1 MVLIAFPPDSKRI
14 LRYGKDLII
23 YPLIKYSYLKS
34 CIVKKSSDSRQ
45 APETEP
51 DFSLGLDLVGKRQSA
66 RLSRGHLEAIVWVS
80 QAGSIHSAAQRFNE
94 HQPLIS
100 KRLAEAEEVL
110 GMELFVRSRA
120 GCLPR
125 PEAKNLIGR
134 AARILRDLQ
143 ALEVHEDL
151 SRRRVRLGCIPR
163 VMHTLFPS
171 FIEKAAKALPPIQLH
186 AIELHSGEVF
196 EDLLRGKLDAV
207 IGQLTDFTNFDGLVS
222 RHLYDE
228 VTVFVADAGN
238 AEISSPIELE
248 ALIQHPFILPAYSTS
263 TRRSFE
269 RLLLNE
275 RLEPPV
281 PVIETK
287 SFESSLALLAGSP
300 FVTLIPEPVALRHE
314 ALGQIRRIQASRRFE
329 PVGICLFYRFDQT
342 FDPLMQQ
349 LEQLVRE
356 HIGESIEKGN

>member
-1 MVLIAFPPDSKRI
+1 MKI
-14 LRYGKDLII
+14 
-23 YPLIKYSYLKS
+23 
-34 CIVKKSSDSRQ
+34 KSS
-45 APETEP
+45 PKETHDIET
-51 DFSLGLDLVGKRQSA
+51 DLSVGLDLVGKRQSA

-134 AARILRDLQ
+134 AARILRELQ

-151 SRRRVRLGCIPR
+151 SRRSVRLGCIPR

-171 FIEKAAKALPPIQLH
+171 FIEKAANATPAMQLH
-186 AIELHSGEVF
+186 AIELHSGEVL

-207 IGQLTDFTNFDGLVS
+207 IGQLTDFTNFEGLVS

-228 VTVFVADAGN
+228 VTVFVVDAGN
-238 AEISSPIELE
+238 KDIRSPIDLE
-248 ALIQHPFILPAYSTS
+248 SLIQHPFILPAYSTS

-314 ALGQIRRIQASRRFE
+314 ALGQIRRVQASRRFE

-349 LEQLVRE
+349 LEQLVRD
-356 HIGESIEKGN
+356 HIGESMEKGAGAGMPDGTHQQKIKRLKKVS

>member
-1 MVLIAFPPDSKRI
+1 MQR
-14 LRYGKDLII
+14 
-23 YPLIKYSYLKS
+23 
-34 CIVKKSSDSRQ
+34 KSS
-45 APETEP
+45 PKETHEIEI
-51 DFSLGLDLVGKRQSA
+51 DLSVGLDLVGKRQSA

-134 AARILRDLQ
+134 AARILRELQ

-151 SRRRVRLGCIPR
+151 SRRSVRLGCIPR

-171 FIEKAAKALPPIQLH
+171 FIERAANATPVMQLH
-186 AIELHSGEVF
+186 AIELHSGEVL

-207 IGQLTDFTNFDGLVS
+207 IGQLTDFTNFEGLVS
-222 RHLYDE
+222 RPLYDE
-228 VTVFVADAGN
+228 VTVFVVDAGN
-238 AEISSPIELE
+238 ENIRSPIDLE
-248 ALIQHPFILPAYSTS
+248 SLIQHPFILPAYSTS

-314 ALGQIRRIQASRRFE
+314 ALGQIRRVQASRRFE

-342 FDPLMQQ
+342 FDLLMQQ
-349 LEQLVRE
+349 LEQLVRD
-356 HIGESIEKGN
+356 HIGESMEKVAGAGMPDGTHQQKIKLLKKVS

>member
-1 MVLIAFPPDSKRI
+1 
-14 LRYGKDLII
+14 
-23 YPLIKYSYLKS
+23 
-34 CIVKKSSDSRQ
+34 VKKKSPLK
-45 APETEP
+45 APSEFEIDPTV
-51 DFSLGLDLVGKRQSA
+51 SLDLAGKRQSA

-80 QAGSIHSAAQRFNE
+80 QAGSIHSAAQRFKE

-110 GMELFVRSRA
+110 GMELFVRSRS

-134 AARILRDLQ
+134 SARILRELQ
-143 ALEVHEDL
+143 ALEVREDSSL
-151 SRRRVRLGCIPR
+151 RSVRLGCIPR

-171 FIEKAAKALPPIQLH
+171 FIQKAANATPSMRLN
-186 AIELHSGEVF
+186 AIELHSGEVL

-207 IGQLTDFTNFDGLVS
+207 IGQLTDFTNFEGLVS

-228 VTVFVADAGN
+228 VTVFVVDAGN
-238 AEISSPIELE
+238 TSITSPIDLE
-248 ALIQHPFILPAYSTS
+248 SLIQHPFILPAYSTS

-275 RLEPPV
+275 RLESPV

-314 ALGQIRRIQASRRFE
+314 ALGQIRRVQASRRFE

-342 FDPLMQQ
+342 LDPLMQQ

-356 HIGESIEKGN
+356 HIGESIERVSGKGVAVGTHQQKIKRLKRVS

>member
-1 MVLIAFPPDSKRI
+1 M
-14 LRYGKDLII
+14 
-23 YPLIKYSYLKS
+23 
-34 CIVKKSSDSRQ
+34 KKSWAALDRQ
-45 APETEP
+45 EADNSP
-51 DFSLGLDLVGKRQSA
+51 DIGFDLAGKRHGA
-66 RLSRGHLEAIVWVS
+66 RMSRGHLEAIVWVS
-80 QAGSIHSAAQRFNE
+80 EAGSIHSAAQRFNE

-100 KRLAEAEEVL
+100 KRLAEAEDIL

-134 AARILRDLQ
+134 AARILRELQ
-143 ALEVHEDL
+143 ALEVHEDVTQ
-151 SRRRVRLGCIPR
+151 RRVRLGCIPR

-171 FIEKAAKALPPIQLH
+171 FVEKAATAPTPIHLH
-186 AIELHSGEVF
+186 AIELHSGEVL

-228 VTVFVADAGN
+228 VTVFVVDAKN
-238 AEISSPIELE
+238 ENVHSPIELE
-248 ALIQHPFILPAYSTS
+248 DLIQHPFILPTYSTS
-263 TRRSFE
+263 TRRTFE

-275 RLEPPV
+275 RLEPPE

-300 FVTLIPEPVALRHE
+300 FVTLLPEPVALRHE
-314 ALGQIRRIQASRRFE
+314 ARGQIRRVQASRRFE

-349 LEQLVRE
+349 LEQLVRD
-356 HIGESIEKGN
+356 HIKSL